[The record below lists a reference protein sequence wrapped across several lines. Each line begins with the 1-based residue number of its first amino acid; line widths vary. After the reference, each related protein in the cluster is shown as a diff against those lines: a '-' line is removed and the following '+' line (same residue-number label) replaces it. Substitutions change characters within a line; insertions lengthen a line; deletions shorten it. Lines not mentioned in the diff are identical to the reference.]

1 MTPPAEGQEKDVL
14 LVLDKQ
20 QGKVSAVKGIDK
32 EGNLQTVPPT
42 QGGEFMQVDK
52 NSDVFSNFISN
63 FFRKYQDTS
72 GLELFSV
79 KASEAE
85 RDAKAIEDNHRNP
98 TPEGDKRA
106 EMLRV
111 PKPDFHEFKQGY
123 RFDPSKIDWEN
134 LKKVGITADTLKNTK
149 DFDRVMR
156 GYKSRNTYTVSGTV
170 GGFYLKPTD
179 VKLSFYQ
186 AKDGTVV
193 PKLHGVQ
200 QDEKLLQRP
209 FHEHEFTKQEQ
220 GNLQGTGNLGGIAEI
235 KDPKSGE
242 QIPVFVS
249 RDRYT
254 HELEY
259 MRADKWKCP
268 DTICNVQVSP
278 EQKAAFEAGQAVKME
293 NLQFRDGTKRS
304 AYLQV
309 SAVERGLEFLPRAA
323 VQFLQQW
330 QQPAEQQVAGLEVRV
345 HRVVRLDRQSE
356 HDAEQ
361 HQQQC
366 GQRPGAQKK
375 LLHVRQRTA
384 ALCLVH
390 GAASLRRRQTTASAA
405 PAASSQTAGAAS
417 CARPVGGTPSLL
429 LTQVT
434 AASPVRVA
442 V

>member
-1 MTPPAEGQEKDVL
+1 MAKKMTPPAEGLEKDVL

-32 EGNLQTVPPT
+32 DGNLQTVPPT
-42 QGGEFMQVDK
+42 TGHGGEFMQVDK

-63 FFRKYQDTS
+63 FYRKYQDTS

-123 RFDPSKIDWEN
+123 RFDPAKIDWEN

-156 GYKSRNTYTVSGTV
+156 GYKSRNTYTVLGTV

-186 AKDGTVV
+186 TKDGTVV

-209 FHEHEFTKQEQ
+209 YNGHEFTKQEQ
-220 GNLQGTGNLGGIAEI
+220 GNLQSIGNLGNIAQI

-242 QIPVFVS
+242 QILVFIS

-259 MRADKWKCP
+259 MWADKWQCP
-268 DTICNVQVSP
+268 DTVCNVKVTP

-293 NLQFRDGTKRS
+293 NLQFKDGTRRS

-309 SAVERGLEFLPRAA
+309 SAVERGLEFLPRSAMQA
-323 VQFLQQW
+323 LQQ
-330 QQPAEQQVAGLEVRV
+330 ASGLKDEKGVEFNGHV
-345 HRVVRLDRQSE
+345 Q
-356 HDAEQ
+356 
-361 HQQQC
+361 
-366 GQRPGAQKK
+366 PGAQGKSPDK
-375 LLHVRQRTA
+375 IQPKDVI
-384 ALCLVH
+384 
-390 GAASLRRRQTTASAA
+390 
-405 PAASSQTAGAAS
+405 PANES
-417 CARPVGGTPSLL
+417 R
-429 LTQVT
+429 TQVAVNSEGKTHEATKQCKEPLKQGQQKPT
-434 AASPVRVA
+434 AKQKEKQDKAQDKSLKADKPKKSKGMKM
-442 V
+442 

>member
-1 MTPPAEGQEKDVL
+1 MAKKMTPPAEGLEKDVL

-42 QGGEFMQVDK
+42 TGHGGEFMQVDK

-63 FFRKYQDTS
+63 FFRKFQDTS

-85 RDAKAIEDNHRNP
+85 QQARAIEDNHRNP
-98 TPEGDKRA
+98 TPEGSKRT

-111 PKPDFHEFKQGY
+111 PKSDFHEFKQGY
-123 RFDPSKIDWEN
+123 RFDPAKIDWEN

-156 GYKSRNTYTVSGTV
+156 GYKSRNTYTVLGTV

-186 AKDGTVV
+186 TKDGTVV

-209 FHEHEFTKQEQ
+209 YNGHEFTKQEQ
-220 GNLQGTGNLGGIAEI
+220 GNLQSIGNLGNIAQI

-242 QIPVFVS
+242 QILVFIS

-259 MRADKWKCP
+259 MWADKWQCP
-268 DTICNVQVSP
+268 DTVCNVKVTP

-293 NLQFRDGTKRS
+293 NLQFKDGTRRS

-309 SAVERGLEFLPRAA
+309 SAVERGLEFLPRSAMQA
-323 VQFLQQW
+323 LQQ
-330 QQPAEQQVAGLEVRV
+330 ASGLKDEKGVEFNGHV
-345 HRVVRLDRQSE
+345 Q
-356 HDAEQ
+356 
-361 HQQQC
+361 
-366 GQRPGAQKK
+366 PGAQGKSPDK
-375 LLHVRQRTA
+375 IQPKDVI
-384 ALCLVH
+384 
-390 GAASLRRRQTTASAA
+390 
-405 PAASSQTAGAAS
+405 PANES
-417 CARPVGGTPSLL
+417 R
-429 LTQVT
+429 TQVAVNSEGKTHEATKQCKEPLKQGQQKPT
-434 AASPVRVA
+434 AKQKEKQDKAQDKSLKADKPKKSKGMKM
-442 V
+442 

>member
-32 EGNLQTVPPT
+32 DGNLQTVPPT
-42 QGGEFMQVDK
+42 TGHGGEFMQVDK

-63 FFRKYQDTS
+63 FYRKYQDTS
-72 GLELFSV
+72 ELELFSV

-85 RDAKAIEDNHRNP
+85 WDAKAIEDNHRNP

-123 RFDPSKIDWEN
+123 RFDPAKIDWEN
-134 LKKVGITADTLKNTK
+134 LKKVGITADTLKNTR

-209 FHEHEFTKQEQ
+209 FHEHGFTKQEQ

-235 KDPKSGE
+235 KDPKSGG

-323 VQFLQQW
+323 VQFLQQG
-330 QQPAEQQVAGLEVRV
+330 QQPAERQVAGLKAARALSSTVMYSPA
-345 HRVVRLDRQSE
+345 HRANPPTRCSRKTLPPPPR
-356 HDAEQ
+356 A
-361 HQQQC
+361 
-366 GQRPGAQKK
+366 G
-375 LLHVRQRTA
+375 
-384 ALCLVH
+384 
-390 GAASLRRRQTTASAA
+390 RR
-405 PAASSQTAGAAS
+405 
-417 CARPVGGTPSLL
+417 
-429 LTQVT
+429 
-434 AASPVRVA
+434 
-442 V
+442 

>member
-1 MTPPAEGQEKDVL
+1 MVNRMNPPAEGQEKDVL

-20 QGKVSAVKGIDK
+20 QGKVSAVKSFDK
-32 EGNLQTVPPT
+32 DGNLQTVSPT
-42 QGGEFMQVDK
+42 HGGEFMQVDK

-79 KASEAE
+79 KATQAE

-98 TPEGDKRA
+98 TPEGGKRA

-123 RFDPSKIDWEN
+123 RFDPAKIDWEN
-134 LKKVGITADTLKNTK
+134 LKKVGITADTLKNTR

-200 QDEKLLQRP
+200 MDEKLLQRP
-209 FHEHEFTKQEQ
+209 YNGHEFSKQEQ
-220 GNLQGTGNLGGIAEI
+220 TALQGTGNLGSIAQI

-242 QIPVFVS
+242 QIPVFIS

-268 DTICNVQVSP
+268 DTVCGVKVSP
-278 EQKAAFEAGQAVKME
+278 EQKAAFEAGKAVRME
-293 NLQFRDGTKRS
+293 NLQFKDGTKRS

-323 VQFLQQW
+323 VQALQQG
-330 QQPAEQQVAGLEVRV
+330 QQPTQQQVAGVKDGKGVEFNAHV
-345 HRVVRLDRQSE
+345 Q
-356 HDAEQ
+356 
-361 HQQQC
+361 
-366 GQRPGAQKK
+366 PGSQGKSPDK
-375 LLHVRQRTA
+375 IQPKDVI
-384 ALCLVH
+384 
-390 GAASLRRRQTTASAA
+390 
-405 PAASSQTAGAAS
+405 PATES
-417 CARPVGGTPSLL
+417 R
-429 LTQVT
+429 TQVAVNSEGKTNEATKQNKEPLKQGQQKPT
-434 AASPVRVA
+434 AKQKEKQEKAQGKSLKADKPKKSKGMKI
-442 V
+442 

>member
-1 MTPPAEGQEKDVL
+1 MAKKMTPPAEGLEKDVL

-32 EGNLQTVPPT
+32 DGNLQTVPPT
-42 QGGEFMQVDK
+42 TGHGGEFMQVDK

-63 FFRKYQDTS
+63 FYRKYQDTS

-85 RDAKAIEDNHRNP
+85 QDAKAIEDNHRNP

-156 GYKSRNTYTVSGTV
+156 GYKSRNTYTVLGTV

-186 AKDGTVV
+186 TKDGTVV

-209 FHEHEFTKQEQ
+209 YNGHEFTKQEQ
-220 GNLQGTGNLGGIAEI
+220 GNLQSIGNLGNIAQI

-242 QIPVFVS
+242 QILVFIS

-259 MRADKWKCP
+259 MWADKWQCP
-268 DTICNVQVSP
+268 DTVCNVKVTP

-293 NLQFRDGTKRS
+293 NLQFKDGTRRS

-309 SAVERGLEFLPRAA
+309 SAVERGLEFLPRSAMQA
-323 VQFLQQW
+323 LQQ
-330 QQPAEQQVAGLEVRV
+330 ASGLKDEKGVEFNGHV
-345 HRVVRLDRQSE
+345 Q
-356 HDAEQ
+356 
-361 HQQQC
+361 
-366 GQRPGAQKK
+366 PGAQGKSPDK
-375 LLHVRQRTA
+375 IQPKDVI
-384 ALCLVH
+384 
-390 GAASLRRRQTTASAA
+390 
-405 PAASSQTAGAAS
+405 PANES
-417 CARPVGGTPSLL
+417 R
-429 LTQVT
+429 TQVAVNSEGKTHEATKQCKEPLKQGQQKPT
-434 AASPVRVA
+434 AKQKEKQDKAQDKSLKADKPKKSKGMKM
-442 V
+442 

>member
-1 MTPPAEGQEKDVL
+1 MAKKMTPPAEGLEKDVL

-42 QGGEFMQVDK
+42 TGHGGEFMQVDK

-63 FFRKYQDTS
+63 FYRKYQDTS

-98 TPEGDKRA
+98 TPEGNKRA

-123 RFDPSKIDWEN
+123 RFDPAKIDWEN

-156 GYKSRNTYTVSGTV
+156 GYKSRNTYTVLGTV

-186 AKDGTVV
+186 TKDGTVV

-209 FHEHEFTKQEQ
+209 YNGHEFTKQEQ
-220 GNLQGTGNLGGIAEI
+220 GNLQSIGNLGNIAQI

-242 QIPVFVS
+242 QILVFIS

-259 MRADKWKCP
+259 MWADKWQCP
-268 DTICNVQVSP
+268 DTVCNVKVTP

-293 NLQFRDGTKRS
+293 NLQFKDGTRRS

-309 SAVERGLEFLPRAA
+309 SAVERGLEFLPRSAMQA
-323 VQFLQQW
+323 LQQ
-330 QQPAEQQVAGLEVRV
+330 ASGLKDEKGVEFNGHV
-345 HRVVRLDRQSE
+345 Q
-356 HDAEQ
+356 
-361 HQQQC
+361 
-366 GQRPGAQKK
+366 PGAQGKSPDK
-375 LLHVRQRTA
+375 IQPKDVI
-384 ALCLVH
+384 
-390 GAASLRRRQTTASAA
+390 
-405 PAASSQTAGAAS
+405 PANES
-417 CARPVGGTPSLL
+417 R
-429 LTQVT
+429 TQVAVNSEGKTHEATKQGKEPLKQGQQKPT
-434 AASPVRVA
+434 AKQKEKQDKAQDKSLKADKPKKSKGMKM
-442 V
+442 

>member
-20 QGKVSAVKGIDK
+20 QGKVSAVKGKDS

-42 QGGEFMQVDK
+42 AAYGNEILQVDK
-52 NSDVFSNFISN
+52 NSDIFSNLIYN
-63 FFRKYQDTS
+63 FYRKFQDTE
-72 GLELFSV
+72 GLALFRSP
-79 KASEAE
+79 ASEME
-85 RDAKAIEDNHRNP
+85 QTAKAIEDNHRHP
-98 TPEGDKRA
+98 TPEGDKQT

-111 PKPDFHEFKQGY
+111 PNPDLHEFKQGY
-123 RFDPSKIDWEN
+123 RFDPAKIDWES
-134 LKKVGITADTLKNTK
+134 LKKVGITAETLQNTK

-156 GYKSRNTYTVSGTV
+156 GYKSRNTYTISGTV

-186 AKDGTVV
+186 AKDGTIV

-209 FHEHEFTKQEQ
+209 YNGHEFTKQEQ
-220 GNLQGTGNLGGIAEI
+220 GNLQSVGNLGNIAQI

-268 DTICNVQVSP
+268 DTICNVKVSP

-293 NLQFRDGTKRS
+293 NLQFKDGTKRS

-309 SAVERGLEFLPRAA
+309 SAVERGLEFLPRSA
-323 VQFLQQW
+323 VQALQQE
-330 QQPAEQQVAGLEVRV
+330 QQPTRQQVAGVKDEKGVEFNAHV
-345 HRVVRLDRQSE
+345 Q
-356 HDAEQ
+356 
-361 HQQQC
+361 
-366 GQRPGAQKK
+366 PGAQGKSPDK
-375 LLHVRQRTA
+375 IQPKDVT
-384 ALCLVH
+384 
-390 GAASLRRRQTTASAA
+390 
-405 PAASSQTAGAAS
+405 PANES
-417 CARPVGGTPSLL
+417 R
-429 LTQVT
+429 TQVAVNSEGKTNEATKQSKEPLKQGQQKPT
-434 AASPVRVA
+434 AKQKEKQDKTQDKTLKADKPKRSKGMKM
-442 V
+442 

>member
-32 EGNLQTVPPT
+32 DGNLQTVPPT
-42 QGGEFMQVDK
+42 TGHGGEFMQVDR
-52 NSDVFSNFISN
+52 NGDIFSNLVSN
-63 FFRKYQDTS
+63 FYRKYQDTA
-72 GLELFSV
+72 GLELFNV
-79 KASEAE
+79 RVSEAE
-85 RDAKAIEDNHRNP
+85 KTAKVIEDNHLNP
-98 TPEGDKRA
+98 TPRGDGLT

-111 PKPDFHEFKQGY
+111 PKPDLHEFKQGY
-123 RFDPSKIDWEN
+123 RFDPAKIDWEN

-156 GYKSRNTYTVSGTV
+156 GYKSRNTYTVLGTV

-186 AKDGTVV
+186 TKDGTVV

-209 FHEHEFTKQEQ
+209 YNGHEFTKQEQ
-220 GNLQGTGNLGGIAEI
+220 GNLQSIGNLGNIAQI

-293 NLQFRDGTKRS
+293 NLQFKDGTRRS

-309 SAVERGLEFLPRAA
+309 SAVERGLEFLPRSAMQA
-323 VQFLQQW
+323 LQQ
-330 QQPAEQQVAGLEVRV
+330 ASGLKDEKGVEFNGHV
-345 HRVVRLDRQSE
+345 Q
-356 HDAEQ
+356 
-361 HQQQC
+361 
-366 GQRPGAQKK
+366 PGAQGKSPDK
-375 LLHVRQRTA
+375 IQPKDVI
-384 ALCLVH
+384 
-390 GAASLRRRQTTASAA
+390 
-405 PAASSQTAGAAS
+405 PANES
-417 CARPVGGTPSLL
+417 R
-429 LTQVT
+429 TQVAVNSEGKTHEATKQCKEPLKQGQQKPT
-434 AASPVRVA
+434 AKQKEKQDKAQDKSLKADKPKKSKGMKM
-442 V
+442 

>member
-20 QGKVSAVKGIDK
+20 QGKVSAVKRIDK
-32 EGNLQTVPPT
+32 EGNLQVVPSTPAR
-42 QGGEFMQVDK
+42 GGEFMQVDK
-52 NSDVFSNFISN
+52 NSDLFNNFLSNFY
-63 FFRKYQDTS
+63 RKFQDTS

-85 RDAKAIEDNHRNP
+85 QQARAIEDNHCNL
-98 TPEGDKRA
+98 TPEGSKRT

-123 RFDPSKIDWEN
+123 RFDPAKIDWEN

-200 QDEKLLQRP
+200 MDEKLLQRP
-209 FHEHEFTKQEQ
+209 FHEYDFTKQEQ
-220 GNLQGTGNLGGIAEI
+220 GNLQGTGNLGGIAQI
-235 KDPKSGE
+235 KDPKSGD

-249 RDRYT
+249 RDRHT

-268 DTICNVQVSP
+268 DTICNVKVSP

-323 VQFLQQW
+323 VQFLQQG
-330 QQPAEQQVAGLEVRV
+330 QQQIAGLKDGKGVEFNGYVQSGAQGKSPDKVQPKDVTPAAESRTQVAVNTGGKTNEATK
-345 HRVVRLDRQSE
+345 QGKE
-356 HDAEQ
+356 PMKQ
-361 HQQQC
+361 GQQKPTAKQKEK
-366 GQRPGAQKK
+366 QDKAQDKSLKADKPKK
-375 LLHVRQRTA
+375 SK
-384 ALCLVH
+384 
-390 GAASLRRRQTTASAA
+390 GMKM
-405 PAASSQTAGAAS
+405 
-417 CARPVGGTPSLL
+417 
-429 LTQVT
+429 
-434 AASPVRVA
+434 
-442 V
+442 

>member
-42 QGGEFMQVDK
+42 HGGEFMQVDK

-63 FFRKYQDTS
+63 FYRKYQDTS

-98 TPEGDKRA
+98 TPEGNKRA

-209 FHEHEFTKQEQ
+209 FHEHGFTKQEQ

-323 VQFLQQW
+323 VQFLQQG
-330 QQPAEQQVAGLEVRV
+330 QQPAEQQVAGLKV
-345 HRVVRLDRQSE
+345 
-356 HDAEQ
+356 
-361 HQQQC
+361 
-366 GQRPGAQKK
+366 
-375 LLHVRQRTA
+375 
-384 ALCLVH
+384 
-390 GAASLRRRQTTASAA
+390 
-405 PAASSQTAGAAS
+405 
-417 CARPVGGTPSLL
+417 
-429 LTQVT
+429 
-434 AASPVRVA
+434 
-442 V
+442 